1 MMITK
6 KKAEKKKDLGNAAY
20 KNRKFEDALKLYDE
34 AIELDSTN
42 LVFYSNKAAVYFE
55 MQKYNECIL
64 TCEKGIEEGRNS
76 KASYEAIAKAYARI
90 GNAYLK
96 LDNFDKAL
104 EAFNSSNTEFRTL
117 DVTQSIKKI
126 EKQIEE
132 RNRLNYIDPEK
143 SLVHKEKGNEFF
155 RISNFVEAKN
165 EYDEAIKRNPTDASI
180 YANRAACFTKL
191 GAFPEGIK
199 DCDDAIKLDPKYVK
213 AYTRKGHLLFWMK
226 NYKGALEIYEEGIKL
241 DPQNK
246 ELNEGLSRTI
256 SAIKQETSGLSD
268 KERIERASKD
278 PEVQQIL
285 SDPVMIQILEQMKQ
299 TPGSIKDHLKNPLV
313 SKKIQTLVDAG
324 ILRFG

>member
-1 MMITK
+1 MHIWK
-6 KKAEKKKDLGNAAY
+6 L
-20 KNRKFEDALKLYDE
+20 ED
-34 AIELDSTN
+34 
-42 LVFYSNKAAVYFE
+42 
-55 MQKYNECIL
+55 
-64 TCEKGIEEGRNS
+64 
-76 KASYEAIAKAYARI
+76 
-90 GNAYLK
+90 
-96 LDNFDKAL
+96 FDKAL
-104 EAFNSSNTEFRTL
+104 EAFNSSNTEFRTQ

-132 RNRLNYIDPEK
+132 RNRLSYIDKDK
-143 SLVHKEKGNEFF
+143 STVHKEKGNEFF
-155 RISNFVEAKN
+155 RNSQFVEAKG
-165 EYDEAIKRNPTDASI
+165 EYDEAIKRNPSDPSI

-191 GAFPEGIK
+191 GAFPEGLK
-199 DCDDAIKLDPKYVK
+199 DCDEALKLDPKYVK

-226 NYKGALEIYEEGIKL
+226 NYKGALEVYEEGVKL

-246 ELNEGLSRTI
+246 ELNDGLSRTI

-278 PEVQQIL
+278 PVVQEIL

-313 SKKIQTLVDAG
+313 AKKIQTLVDAG